1 MLMNK
6 PPSKNKMKHNAMV
19 VFTAMMLGI
28 SNSYNSEEKALSD
41 FEVKEKLIEIEKQ
54 SSSAMPHPNL
64 LWNPKFYV
72 QSLMNKIIWWN

>member
-1 MLMNK
+1 MRK
-6 PPSKNKMKHNAMV
+6 KASSKKKMKHNAMV

-28 SNSYNSEEKALSD
+28 SNSYNSEEKALAD

-54 SSSAMPHPNL
+54 SSTKMPHPNL

-72 QSLMNKIIWWN
+72 QSLMDKIIWWN